1 MDRKKQKNGPKKKKQ
16 QLNKQKKNDYFSINF
31 FSFVQ
36 LLNKRHALLFGQFL
50 NSVINKTNN
59 NNIGDSWI
67 ESVFRSCKRNHKM
80 HKIQRQNIQV
90 TYSKL
95 SRSSRKKAL

>member
-36 LLNKRHALLFGQFL
+36 LLNKRHALLFG
-50 NSVINKTNN
+50 
-59 NNIGDSWI
+59 
-67 ESVFRSCKRNHKM
+67 
-80 HKIQRQNIQV
+80 
-90 TYSKL
+90 
-95 SRSSRKKAL
+95 